1 MIPDELLAELSLTGP
16 IDPFLVLADWL
27 QGRGD
32 PWGELIALQCQGDLD
47 PEKRKHLELA
57 SFNVL
62 QRVAD
67 RLCPPDPMIGIAWKR
82 GFVSMIAFSDVR
94 TPEWLGD
101 QLIRLL
107 ELPVAT
113 LCIEVSLAG
122 VDLGDEHVQ
131 PLLRARARLLQ
142 VVRLQLGRNWFSRA
156 TVEALRA
163 AFPAAQLE
171 PQKTDDRSGEIV
183 LPMGNSWAGAG
194 SDE

>member
-67 RLCPPDPMIGIAWKR
+67 RLCPPDPMIGCLT
-82 GFVSMIAFSDVR
+82 R
-94 TPEWLGD
+94 T
-101 QLIRLL
+101 
-107 ELPVAT
+107 
-113 LCIEVSLAG
+113 
-122 VDLGDEHVQ
+122 
-131 PLLRARARLLQ
+131 
-142 VVRLQLGRNWFSRA
+142 GRKS
-156 TVEALRA
+156 
-163 AFPAAQLE
+163 P
-171 PQKTDDRSGEIV
+171 
-183 LPMGNSWAGAG
+183 
-194 SDE
+194 